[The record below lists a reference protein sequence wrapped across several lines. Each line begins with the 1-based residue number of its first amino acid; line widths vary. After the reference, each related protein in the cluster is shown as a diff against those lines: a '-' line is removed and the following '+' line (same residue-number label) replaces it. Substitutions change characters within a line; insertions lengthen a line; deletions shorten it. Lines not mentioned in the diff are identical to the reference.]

1 MNFSVIAGE
10 NSNDTFPEIDFKG
23 SFLKEEV
30 VFNNRKF
37 LSKTS
42 FRDFTF
48 IRAPKFHN
56 CKLNQDTVFPPGKN
70 FKDTESEGAV
80 RTYRILRLA
89 MGGYTGAQG
98 TGDILCSGTIEVA
111 E

>member
-80 RTYRILRLA
+80 RAYRTLKLA
-89 MGGYTGAQG
+89 MGDLQAPREQG
-98 TGDILCSGTIEVA
+98 IFYALEQ
-111 E
+111 